1 MAELTDDYLNGN
13 WKGFLTRKIGKT
25 EEEQVERTI
34 NFSLQLSSSAGEIS
48 GSLADEETSE
58 IMNEPATFNGF
69 IDEAFISFI
78 LQYPFYYSHNE
89 EGELLYNEDA
99 EHPPVHYSGEY
110 IAEEECFRGIWEIEY
125 YVHDVVEESQ
135 LFVETGNWEMKK
147 Q

>member
-1 MAELTDDYLNGN
+1 MAELMDEYLNGN

-48 GSLADEETSE
+48 GSLTDEETAE

-69 IDEAFISFI
+69 IDEAFISFV

-89 EGELLYNEDA
+89 EGELLYNENA

-135 LFVETGNWEMKK
+135 LFVVTGNWEMKK

>member
-25 EEEQVERTI
+25 EEEQIERTI
-34 NFSLQLSSSAGEIS
+34 NFSLQLSSAAGDIS
-48 GSLADEETSE
+48 GSFTDEETAE
-58 IMNEPATFNGF
+58 IMNEPASFNGF
-69 IDEAFISFI
+69 IDEAFISFV
-78 LQYPFYYSHNE
+78 LQYPFFFSHNE
-89 EGELLYNEDA
+89 EGELLYNENS

-125 YVHDVVEESQ
+125 YVHDVVDESQ
-135 LFVETGNWEMKK
+135 LYVVSGNWEMKK